1 VTQPTANLF
10 IAVGAL
16 AVFALAFS
24 AIVAIVLDR
33 RARRRRRQRA
43 REFTAELEQ
52 AGLLDWD
59 WPPRTNGHEAERET
73 A

>member
-1 VTQPTANLF
+1 MTQPTANLF

-24 AIVAIVLDR
+24 AITAIVFDR
-33 RARRRRRQRA
+33 RARRRRRRRA

-52 AGLLDWD
+52 AGFDWN